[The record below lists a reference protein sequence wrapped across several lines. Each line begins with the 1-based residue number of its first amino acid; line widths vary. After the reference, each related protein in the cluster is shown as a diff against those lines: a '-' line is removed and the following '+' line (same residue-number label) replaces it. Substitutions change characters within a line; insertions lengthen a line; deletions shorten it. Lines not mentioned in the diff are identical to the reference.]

1 MRAAIFVMLL
11 LLACTQ
17 VPAPEPTSPIT
28 DLQATVEA
36 ITQPTATPTPDI
48 EATVEARVAAA
59 IPTSTPVP
67 TPDLNATITA
77 HTAAAMPTPV
87 PAPTMTPTPTMQLTP
102 IYRSSPVPIPTPS
115 VADVVEAVR
124 KSVVHIVTSLGGSG
138 SGFIVDSAG
147 YILTNAHVV
156 DGQGRLTIMFDDGT
170 RTSGTIEVS
179 DAVRDIALVKVS
191 TARNLAALPFAKTIR
206 EGTDVVALGYPLSYT
221 IGENVTM
228 TTGIV
233 SSLRT
238 YEGVDYIQTDA
249 ALNPGNSGGP
259 LLNLSGEVVGMNT
272 LGLRDSEG
280 INFAIKY
287 NILSRQVQ
295 IMIAQAETP
304 PTPRPTPERPFG
316 LEENLDFPISLY
328 QGADLMGMDS
338 TEVNFSEFFQ
348 GKPVV
353 LNFWAGLCP
362 PCRAEIPDFQ
372 RFHEEFGDRVTL
384 FGLDVGPFTG
394 LGSNQNGR
402 ELIEELGVTYPVG
415 STTDGNVMREYR
427 ILGMPSTIFMTRD
440 GEIFR
445 NWVGILDEAKLIE
458 ITEEML
464 ALP

>member
-1 MRAAIFVMLL
+1 ME
-11 LLACTQ
+11 T
-17 VPAPEPTSPIT
+17 
-28 DLQATVEA
+28 
-36 ITQPTATPTPDI
+36 
-48 EATVEARVAAA
+48 
-59 IPTSTPVP
+59 
-67 TPDLNATITA
+67 
-77 HTAAAMPTPV
+77 
-87 PAPTMTPTPTMQLTP
+87 
-102 IYRSSPVPIPTPS
+102 
-115 VADVVEAVR
+115 VR
-124 KSVVHIVTSLGGSG
+124 KSVVHIVTSLGSSG

-156 DGQGRLTIMFDDGT
+156 DGQGRLTIVFDDGT
-170 RTSGTIEVS
+170 RTSATVKVS
-179 DAVRDIALVKVS
+179 DAVRDIALLRVI
-191 TARNLAALPFAKTIR
+191 TAHNLAALPFAKTIR

-272 LGLRDSEG
+272 SRLRDSQG

-287 NILSRQVQ
+287 NVLSRRVQ
-295 IMIAQAETP
+295 LMIAEAEAP

-316 LEENLDFPISLY
+316 LNANLDFPISLY
-328 QGADLMGMDS
+328 QGDDILGA
-338 TEVNFSEFFQ
+338 TEINFSDLFQ
-348 GKPVV
+348 GKLVV

-372 RFHEEFGDRVTL
+372 RFHEKFGDRVIL

-402 ELIEELGVTYPVG
+402 ELIEELGVSYPAG
-415 STTDGNVMREYR
+415 STTNGNVVREYR

-445 NWVGILDEAKLIE
+445 SWVGILNEAKLVE